1 MINVTDY
8 GAVANWINDAS
19 PGTNNESAFE
29 AAIDAANVVGDEIY
43 FPPGN
48 YWLDKPIYKTDLNNL
63 RFYGT
68 GAVIICR
75 GSDSVPNQNG
85 AGGGFTLEGAYLTI
99 DGLTFQGWAEAIGVP
114 GPYNYGRLVQLTGNY
129 NRVKNCNFHDGNGG
143 AVQLTGNYNII
154 SHNFFEKCNNYPVAH
169 ADYGAIQVVGSSEYN
184 TISENKIVDQFYSGV
199 CAYGNEVQY
208 LDILNNYIRSNSS
221 DITIDHSM
229 GLYFLEGANRN
240 LKIIGNTIE
249 KVDAEGI
256 VIQSIESAPAA
267 TCMISNNIIRDFDY
281 VAISLECANNN
292 SGATF
297 TDFTITDNLIKS
309 TSAAAKYAYHIW
321 LDRVADS
328 LVANNK
334 CIGYNKMGT
343 SIGMNNSC
351 PRNQISDNQIKEM
364 ENGISFYSPDGTLK
378 DNHIYNCTTGL
389 TLAYCYGASILGNFI
404 KTCDT
409 GITYGVNSSPL
420 HIVNNS
426 IVNCT
431 KNYSGTVAPEVL
443 TFSGVA
449 GDGAYSSFV
458 NTGSLSSGNASVTF
472 YNVFDGDRFL
482 VLPANQA
489 GNGQGSMY
497 VSLIDVT
504 NNIVKVKSTDDSDSR
519 DFILIKMVSGG

>member
-8 GAVANWINDAS
+8 GAVADWINDAS
-19 PGTNNESAFE
+19 PGTNNQSAFE
-29 AAIDAANVVGDEIY
+29 AAISAANAVGDEIY

-48 YWLDKPIYKTDLNNL
+48 YWLKGPIYKTGLKNL

-75 GSDSVPNQNG
+75 GSYSVPNING
-85 AGGGFTLEGAYLTI
+85 AGGGFTLAGDYLVI
-99 DGLTFQGWAEAIGVP
+99 DGLTFQGWAEAIGVT

-129 NRVKNCNFHDGNGG
+129 NRVQNCNFRDGNGG
-143 AVQLTGNYNII
+143 AVELTGDYNII
-154 SHNFFEKCNNYPVAH
+154 THNFFEKCNNYPVISG
-169 ADYGAIQVVGSSEYN
+169 DYGAIAVVGDSQYN

-199 CAYGNEVQY
+199 SAYGRGVQH
-208 LDILNNYIRSNSS
+208 LNIINNYIRSNSS
-221 DITIDHSM
+221 SMAIDHSM
-229 GLYFLEGANRN
+229 GLYFLEGANQN

-256 VIQSIESAPAA
+256 VIQSKEGA
-267 TCMISNNIIRDFDY
+267 TASMCMISNNVIRNCDY
-281 VAISLECANNN
+281 IGISLESTGDNAA
-292 SGATF
+292 ATF
-297 TDFTITDNLIKS
+297 SNLTITNNLIES
-309 TSAAAKYAYHIW
+309 TSVAPDYDYHIW
-321 LDRVADS
+321 LDRVSDS

-334 CIGYNKMGT
+334 CIGYNKKGIG
-343 SIGMNNSC
+343 IGMSNSC
-351 PRNQISDNQIKEM
+351 PRNQVSDNQVNGLD
-364 ENGISFYSPDGTLK
+364 NGILFSTPDGTLK

-389 TLAYCYGASILGNFI
+389 TLAYCYGASILGNFV

-409 GITYGVNSSPL
+409 GITYGLNSSPL

-431 KNYSGTVAPEVL
+431 IRYSGTVAPEVL

-458 NTGSLSSGNASVTF
+458 NTGTLSKGSASVTF
-472 YNVFDGDRFL
+472 YNVYDGDRFL
-482 VLPANQA
+482 VLPANQS

-497 VSLIDVT
+497 VSLIDV
-504 NNIVKVKSTDDSDSR
+504 NNNLVKVKSTNESDNR